1 MVKYFNNAVL
11 EEIRMKK
18 RIFMLLLCC
27 TVLLTGC
34 NKNYVTDDDNVRHES
49 NTTENQTIQDNS
61 DLYQETVTS
70 VSNSI
75 KAVEKEKDPNLEYVK
90 EVRDKYI
97 QILSN
102 YKYELI
108 KVSNEIIRDGKFY
121 EIQINYKN
129 KDMISLYENE
139 KKSKIVFYENDNGII
154 DKGFHIVFYDK
165 TNNNVI
171 KEYIKVTLMALDS
184 SIDEDSADEL
194 VREMIGS
201 TADNSRSDIVDA
213 GEYHIFYEE
222 KGGDLIVYAIHEN
235 EINKEVNKDEY
246 KSYTVE
252 EMKASLNWDEKAYI
266 TVTPY
271 TNGSPV
277 GEVMQF
283 QAKSDEGDEYI
294 IYYNFNSYL
303 KDFELGKKYTL
314 YGVILKPHGDTLRF
328 RADYYE
334 E

>member
-1 MVKYFNNAVL
+1 
-11 EEIRMKK
+11 MKK
-18 RIFMLLLCC
+18 KLFMMLVCVILLLS
-27 TVLLTGC
+27 GC
-34 NKNYVTDDDNVRHES
+34 AKENAAEGDKVKEDYKQSTES
-49 NTTENQTIQDNS
+49 ETIKKETEINTTTK
-61 DLYQETVTS
+61 
-70 VSNSI
+70 VSTA
-75 KAVEKEKDPNLEYVK
+75 KVEKNPNLAYV
-90 EVRDKYI
+90 EGIRDRYAKILADEKYI
-97 QILSN
+97 IKISVEVKKDGNFYRISILA
-102 YKYELI
+102 K
-108 KVSNEIIRDGKFY
+108 KDNETSLYGTKDICNIRFY
-121 EIQINYKN
+121 ETLDGVLDKSFDAVFFNR
-129 KDMISLYENE
+129 KDNTI
-139 KKSKIVFYENDNGII
+139 
-154 DKGFHIVFYDK
+154 
-165 TNNNVI
+165 I
-171 KEYIKVTLMALDS
+171 KEFIKVTLLAMDS
-184 SIDEDSADEL
+184 EIDETLADEK
-194 VREMIGS
+194 VKQMIES
-201 TADNSRSDIVDA
+201 TANSSRSEIVNA

-222 KGGDLIVYAIHEN
+222 EGGDLTVYAIHEN

-328 RADYYE
+328 RVDYYE